1 MPVSHARAA
10 VVISTDGKEAG
21 EVPGLLEVLAQVPD
35 PRKRRGRRYVLAF
48 VLAVAAACV
57 LAGAKNFREIGD
69 QAADLPQEILAR
81 LGGKPHP
88 LLRRIIAPSEKRVR
102 TLIHAIGA
110 EILDELIGGWLR
122 ALADT
127 GRQGGLLTA
136 IAIDGKWLRG
146 VADGQVKLFAA
157 MLHENKVVIA
167 QHRIPDETTETTQL
181 NELLEPVD
189 LEGAVVTADA
199 AHAQRETADCIA
211 GKKEDGNRGSDY
223 FLFVKGNQPSLHKAV
238 FDAIQHDGPR
248 EPDHTE
254 LDYGHGRVIR
264 RSIWVTDA
272 GSLDFPHVTRIARI
286 RRDGYDLDGTLI
298 SKEIVHAVTSLDADR
313 ASSADLARIARG
325 QWGIESVHWLR
336 HRLGRRRQYRICRQ
350 RPPGHDHT
358 AESRHQP
365 ALPRRRHRDHPHSSG
380 HRARPNPHT
389 QLPTAMRRASQTTL
403 PIPCTRG
410 CLLWHP
416 ARSKVMSLPSAVLRP
431 TNGPLAHT
439 GKS

>member
-1 MPVSHARAA
+1 MPASHARAA
-10 VVISTDGKEAG
+10 VVTSTDGKEAG
-21 EVPGLLEVLAQVPD
+21 KVPGLLEVLAQVPD
-35 PRKRRGRRYVLAF
+35 PRKRRGRRYVLVF

-57 LAGAKNFREIGD
+57 LAGAKSFREIGD

-122 ALADT
+122 ALADA

-181 NELLEPVD
+181 KELLEPVD

-238 FDAIQHDGPR
+238 FDAIQHDSPR

-254 LDYGHGRVIR
+254 LDYGHGRIIR

-286 RRDGYDLDGTLI
+286 RRDGFDLDGTLI
-298 SKEIVHAVTSLDADR
+298 SKEIVHAVTSLGADR

-336 HRLGRRRQYRICRQ
+336 
-350 RPPGHDHT
+350 DT
-358 AESRHQP
+358 AWAED
-365 ALPRRRHRDHPHSSG
+365 ANTG
-380 HRARPNPHT
+380 YA
-389 QLPTAMRRASQTTL
+389 
-403 PIPCTRG
+403 G
-410 CLLWHP
+410 
-416 ARSKVMSLPSAVLRP
+416 
-431 TNGPLAHT
+431 NGPQVMATLRNLAISLLHLAGVT
-439 GKS
+439 EITRTLQAIERDRTRILNYLPL